1 MKFTK
6 MHGAG
11 NDFVI
16 INNMEEKI
24 PVPELNGVAK
34 ELCARR
40 FSLGADGLMVVDSPI
55 NGGELH
61 DEVL

>member
-16 INNMEEKI
+16 INNIEEKI
-24 PVPELNGVAK
+24 PVEKLNYIAK
-34 ELCARR
+34 AVTTR
-40 FSLGADGLMVVDSPI
+40 
-55 NGGELH
+55 
-61 DEVL
+61 

>member
-16 INNMEEKI
+16 INNIEEKI
-24 PVPELNGVAK
+24 PVEKLNYIAK
-34 ELCARR
+34 TVCTRR
-40 FSLGADGLMVVDSPI
+40 LSVGADGLMVVDHPEE
-55 NGGELH
+55 GG
-61 DEVL
+61 DYKMRF